1 MDQDKYMKATSIFLD
16 STIEFFDLGRNIQ
29 NKPVPA
35 RREIAIEAL
44 GVIKKIL
51 ARTEQLLKIKD
62 KFALIGVDEDE
73 FDKLTGKP
81 LKDLTD
87 EDIAM
92 LRGIYAE
99 KYKGN

>member
-1 MDQDKYMKATSIFLD
+1 MKATSIFLD
-16 STIEFFDLGRNIQ
+16 ATIEFFDLGRDIQ
-29 NKPVPA
+29 NKPIPA
-35 RREIAIEAL
+35 RREIAIEAI
-44 GVIKKIL
+44 GVIKQIL
-51 ARTEQLLKIKD
+51 TRTEQLLKIKD
-62 KFALIGVDEDE
+62 KFALIGIDGNE